1 MKLSRM
7 PKWAAMP
14 SFMIA
19 GSELLDSEIL
29 VICRQGR
36 VEGGVQQARCEAS
49 TLHDGDEVLIA
60 QPLAP
65 VDQHRVEGGV
75 QQARCEA
82 AAHPGGEVL

>member
-1 MKLSRM
+1 MKLSRL
-7 PKWAAMP
+7 PKRAAMP

-29 VICRQGR
+29 VICRQER
-36 VEGGVQQARCEAS
+36 VEGGVQQARCEA

-65 VDQHRVEGGV
+65 VDQHRVEGGSSKRE
-75 QQARCEA
+75 ARL
-82 AAHPGGEVL
+82 PLIQVVW